1 MNPNEKRRDCV
12 PYSADGENEVSKRF
26 IISLGSGRERNIYIY
41 MYINNSILTN
51 HFKLSWPYRE
61 IPQNRAR

>member
-41 MYINNSILTN
+41 IYICI
-51 HFKLSWPYRE
+51 
-61 IPQNRAR
+61 